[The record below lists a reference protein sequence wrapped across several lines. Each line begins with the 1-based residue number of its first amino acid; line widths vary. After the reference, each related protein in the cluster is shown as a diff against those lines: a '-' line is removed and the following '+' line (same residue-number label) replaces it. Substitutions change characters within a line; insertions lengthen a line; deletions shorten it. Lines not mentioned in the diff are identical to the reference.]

1 MIVREL
7 SALIGGARDVRADT
21 FHSRRLLLA
30 EDGLGFSLH
39 DTVLHAGSETL
50 IWYRHH
56 LEAVYCIEGHGELEL
71 LDEGRTITIQPGTM
85 YALDGQERH
94 LLRAIDDLR
103 CVCVFTP
110 PLRGDEVHDE
120 DGVYAPPASTTD

>member
-1 MIVREL
+1 MIVRQL
-7 SALIGGARDVRADT
+7 SELIGGSRDVRADT

-30 EDGLGFSLH
+30 DDGMGFSLH

-71 LDEGRTITIQPGTM
+71 LNEGRTIVVKPGTM
-85 YALDGQERH
+85 YALNGHERH
-94 LLRAIDDLR
+94 LLRAVEDLR
-103 CVCVFTP
+103 CICVFTP
-110 PLRGDEVHDE
+110 ALTGREVHDA
-120 DGVYAPPASTTD
+120 DGVYPPPDSTAD